1 MKFVMFLFIAFITN
15 IRHFCSYR
23 SMKQVYFNNPLAT
36 KGIFLQNFPLS
47 AHQDN
52 QLSLSKATKS
62 FFAHAILLSVIPV
75 LMNPAISSAKSEL
88 PSLEKCFHAIEKE
101 LDPINGESLIRL
113 KNDIK
118 KGDWDDMKLF
128 TREYDAGFRGIYC
141 MSAHYFQMRI

>member
-1 MKFVMFLFIAFITN
+1 MKFVIVFYCIALFTN
-15 IRHFCSYR
+15 IRDCCSYR
-23 SMKQVYFNNPLAT
+23 RMKQVYFNNQLAT
-36 KGIFLQNFPLS
+36 KGIWLQKFALS

-52 QLSLSKATKS
+52 QLSISKATKS
-62 FFAHAILLSVIPV
+62 IFAHAILSVI

-128 TREYDAGFRGIYC
+128 TREYDAGFRGMYC
-141 MSAHYFQMRI
+141 ISA